1 MTNSKK
7 KKQLRKFAQLS
18 GVAFQMGV
26 TIYLGAYFGK
36 KLDVHFETSNKIFTL
51 ILTLAALII
60 SLYSIIQ
67 QLKKINDKY
76 D

>member
-36 KLDVHFETSNKIFTL
+36 KLDIYFETSNKIFTL
-51 ILTLAALII
+51 ILTLAALLI

>member
-1 MTNSKK
+1 MTKSKK

-36 KLDVHFETSNKIFTL
+36 KLDIYFEASNKIFTL
-51 ILTLAALII
+51 ILTLAALLI

>member
-1 MTNSKK
+1 MTKSKK

-36 KLDVHFETSNKIFTL
+36 KLDIYFETSNKIFTL
-51 ILTLAALII
+51 ILTLAALLI

>member
-1 MTNSKK
+1 
-7 KKQLRKFAQLS
+7 
-18 GVAFQMGV
+18 MGV

-36 KLDVHFETSNKIFTL
+36 KLDIYFETSNKIFTL
-51 ILTLAALII
+51 ILTLAALLI